1 MSNLFQDTNSE
12 SRPRAGIDAREF
24 VHRIDAQ
31 DSIDYLNDA
40 WLAFARES
48 GSHGLTAENL
58 FGRKIW
64 DFIADF
70 ETREIYS
77 AIVHRVRE
85 TGGEVRIPFRC
96 DDARVRRF
104 METSI
109 RALPGKA
116 VEFRNRILR
125 EEFRAPVPL
134 LDHSRPRSGAVLKM
148 CAWCKRV
155 LVSGKWL
162 EVEEGAASLD
172 LFDSPK
178 LPTLSHGICP
188 PCMKSYF

>member
-1 MSNLFQDTNSE
+1 M
-12 SRPRAGIDAREF
+12 
-24 VHRIDAQ
+24 HRIDAQ

-48 GSHGLTAENL
+48 GSHDLTAENVL
-58 FGRKIW
+58 GRKIW

-77 AIVHRVRE
+77 AIVHRVRK

-96 DDARVRRF
+96 DDAGVRRF
-104 METSI
+104 METSV
-109 RALPGKA
+109 RSLPGHG

-125 EEFRAPVPL
+125 VEFRTPVPL

-162 EVEEGAASLD
+162 EVEEGTASLE
-172 LFDSPK
+172 LFDSPR
-178 LPTLSHGICP
+178 LPALSHGICP
-188 PCMKSYF
+188 ACMKTYF